1 MILISPNGT
10 SRSREVFGMLLCGL
24 SSFFF
29 AATGTL
35 VKLTDYPK
43 ELLVEARSL
52 LQVIFCFLVVYIS
65 QRNGYSSFNVLG
77 PKSLRKYLVWRSILY
92 WAGVVCYWEALTMLE
107 IGDATSFVYSS
118 PIFSGIIAFTWL
130 KEPFRWSY
138 LVFTGV
144 NVIGLLLI
152 SKPSFL
158 FNDSRA
164 ISTTG
169 ILLALIA
176 AFFIGSLG
184 PLVRKSKGAHWVT
197 VELFAHVSSAFFL
210 TPMLLIIKKVSTG
223 VLIPSTPVPWIHILL
238 VSICGFSG
246 LACHTIAYQYAQAS
260 TGSLL
265 MYVEIPLAYFLQV
278 VVFGHSVDSFSVCGC
293 VCIVTSGLGSLL
305 WQMYGTNT
313 PVPSEDEELECFIGE
328 ETEKAPEEI

>member
-1 MILISPNGT
+1 
-10 SRSREVFGMLLCGL
+10 
-24 SSFFF
+24 
-29 AATGTL
+29 
-35 VKLTDYPK
+35 
-43 ELLVEARSL
+43 
-52 LQVIFCFLVVYIS
+52 
-65 QRNGYSSFNVLG
+65 
-77 PKSLRKYLVWRSILY
+77 
-92 WAGVVCYWEALTMLE
+92 
-107 IGDATSFVYSS
+107 
-118 PIFSGIIAFTWL
+118 
-130 KEPFRWSY
+130 
-138 LVFTGV
+138 V

-158 FNDSRA
+158 FSESRA

-210 TPMLLIIKKVSTG
+210 TPMLLIVKKVSTG

-238 VSICGFSG
+238 VSICGFMG

-293 VCIVTSGLGSLL
+293 ICIVTSGLGSLL